1 MVEPS
6 NDARHDM
13 RRKCAELGADRVFDK
28 SHEIDALIAC
38 CSRLAAEPG
47 PHGSTHG
54 AEVPDKL

>member
-1 MVEPS
+1 
-6 NDARHDM
+6 
-13 RRKCAELGADRVFDK
+13 VFDK